1 MIESLFTVRTRPVV
15 RMRNKEK
22 AALAG
27 RQKAGP
33 AAGRRGGVP
42 FMKTPPRG
50 VRSHGLRPVCH
61 LGYNTGIMVLGIV
74 IGAGRG
80 MRISRA
86 AGRFPRARVKET

>member
-1 MIESLFTVRTRPVV
+1 
-15 RMRNKEK
+15 
-22 AALAG
+22 
-27 RQKAGP
+27 
-33 AAGRRGGVP
+33 
-42 FMKTPPRG
+42 MKTPPRG